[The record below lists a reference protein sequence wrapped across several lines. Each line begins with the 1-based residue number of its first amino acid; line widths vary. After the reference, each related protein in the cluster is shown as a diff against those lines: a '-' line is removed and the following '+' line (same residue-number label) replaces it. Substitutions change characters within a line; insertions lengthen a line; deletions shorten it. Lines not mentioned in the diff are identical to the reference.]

1 MIHCR
6 TTIGSPDCRNG
17 ADALSARPGG
27 LRSPRHPRVK
37 ERNPN
42 TTAAPPPGAAT
53 ISPWERIA
61 RRLRA
66 YEIRPQQ
73 LEMAQAVGDA
83 FESGKHLFVEAGTGV
98 GKSFA
103 YLVPAIERVTQH
115 GGRVVISTHT
125 IALQEQL
132 IEKDI
137 PFLQKALPQSFRAV
151 LVKGRSNYLGL
162 RRLARAS
169 ERKQTLFETMNELA
183 ELHRIEDWAYKTED
197 GSRSDLPFEPDLRVW
212 DLARSDSDDCLGR
225 KCEHYDK
232 CFYQRA
238 RRKAVEAQLL
248 IVNHAMLFSDLAVR
262 EQGASILP
270 DYEYLILDEA
280 HTVERV
286 AAEHLGGSVSN
297 AQVRH
302 LLNLLHHERAA
313 RGVLDSRHL
322 PEAIRVVENARRSLD
337 RYFVELLDWSDEE
350 GMTNG
355 RVRKPVPLE
364 QPLRGQHDGR
374 ALDAP
379 DLAALPIGVNR
390 IAVGQD
396 HGRKL
401 GVGSFDQR
409 LLARRGQARDV
420 VQFGPVDEQL
430 VAAGDIAFVEDDG
443 QARHVLV
450 QLDQSLADGREQLG
464 KAGGVGHGA
473 AVGLMKKRQAGAAGT
488 QERDADLAQVIALLL
503 VVAAGRQR
511 AVPVRGGDKGEKVGG
526 VEEQRVQGH
535 PEFVEEPLGQ
545 GAFDLCDALHGKLIH
560 LIPEMLARQP
570 RRIDPG
576 QFAERG
582 GAGPAREPALARRV
596 AGAPDA
602 GERERLPNRQAV
614 VSYWR
619 LPGLRRRVIGAGKPT
634 AGRVQLAVDEA
645 REIELLGL
653 VPEGGDRPMR
663 EGAQPQRIRRL
674 ETSQQVIG
682 LAEVGDGNRP
692 GLPVDAAR
700 LHDVPVSVA
709 ADPTGLQACHGVVVY
724 AKEIGRVKN
733 LFSLLRMP
741 ISYEGPFIYHSHGAD

>member
-1 MIHCR
+1 M
-6 TTIGSPDCRNG
+6 
-17 ADALSARPGG
+17 
-27 LRSPRHPRVK
+27 K

-364 QPLRGQHDGR
+364 QPLTT
-374 ALDAP
+374 
-379 DLAALPIGVNR
+379 DLLT
-390 IAVGQD
+390 
-396 HGRKL
+396 
-401 GVGSFDQR
+401 
-409 LLARRGQARDV
+409 
-420 VQFGPVDEQL
+420 
-430 VAAGDIAFVEDDG
+430 
-443 QARHVLV
+443 
-450 QLDQSLADGREQLG
+450 LADVLRNAKKNCEDESDRTELG
-464 KAGGVGHGA
+464 GLADRCTTTAAAIANWHGQ
-473 AVGLMKKRQAGAAGT
+473 RT
-488 QERDADLAQVIALLL
+488 ADWVYWL
-503 VVAAGRQR
+503 
-511 AVPVRGGDKGEKVGG
+511 
-526 VEEQRVQGH
+526 
-535 PEFVEEPLGQ
+535 
-545 GAFDLCDALHGKLIH
+545 
-560 LIPEMLARQP
+560 
-570 RRIDPG
+570 
-576 QFAERG
+576 ERG
-582 GAGPAREPALARRV
+582 GPRGQRITLAARPLDVGPFLKEKLFDKIRSVVLTSATLAV
-596 AGAPDA
+596 GAKAAGADPFD
-602 GERERLPNRQAV
+602 
-614 VSYWR
+614 Y
-619 LPGLRRRVIGAGKPT
+619 LRRRTGLSEAGGLALGSPFNYAEQLTVHVEPHLPDPASGEPFTAAACEAIKKYVAQS
-634 AGRVQLAVDEA
+634 AGRAFVLFTSFDMLNDCARRLADFFEENHMPLLVHGSGLPRGKMLDKFRKTARSVLFGTDTFWQGVDVPGDALSNVIIVKLPFAAPNQPIVEA
-645 REIELLGL
+645 RIEKIRECGGNPFMDFQL
-653 VPEGGDRPMR
+653 PEAVLKFKQGVGRLIRTKTDRGIVVILDPR
-663 EGAQPQRIRRL
+663 VGSKPYGRWFLHALPECKVI
-674 ETSQQVIG
+674 TS
-682 LAEVGDGNRP
+682 
-692 GLPVDAAR
+692 
-700 LHDVPVSVA
+700 
-709 ADPTGLQACHGVVVY
+709 
-724 AKEIGRVKN
+724 
-733 LFSLLRMP
+733 
-741 ISYEGPFIYHSHGAD
+741 